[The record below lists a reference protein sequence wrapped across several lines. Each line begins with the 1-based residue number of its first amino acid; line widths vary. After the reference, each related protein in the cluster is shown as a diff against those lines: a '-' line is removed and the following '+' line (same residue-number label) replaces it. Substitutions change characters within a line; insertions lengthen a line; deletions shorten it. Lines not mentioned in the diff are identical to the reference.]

1 MDDPFKMRTR
11 KKYCVMVQTNFREE
25 ESQHLYSDCAYHPE
39 PEPEC
44 FTNGVGLHYPEIRE
58 KEMSPECDSVCYE
71 KEELP
76 WYLSTMNKIPSYM
89 TKVVSSKSQKKLELV
104 FPHRNKPPFQTPNK
118 RTMAEQYVIL
128 EPFQTLSYQGHSLS
142 FALAMAGDPSLSVSH
157 SLEEQLGYCRWYT
170 VTASK
175 GLEYLESC
183 LSFESILDKLET
195 GGGDPSESRSRAVA
209 LRLLLRLP
217 AQPPGELEG
226 PPTTSG
232 RLHSR
237 VHLSAKGKHHRVLTP
252 RCDTTIIQQLG
263 RKSAI
268 VLLQKFLRGRA
279 KQMSMTKTKA
289 RWEESYDE
297 LNGFD
302 QCYKPEGMQCGIDLD
317 ISITKRV
324 LVRAFVGQI
333 LGAMFEP
340 LVNKSGVPSSPP
352 LTGTTK

>member
-1 MDDPFKMRTR
+1 
-11 KKYCVMVQTNFREE
+11 MVQTDFREE

-128 EPFQTLSYQGHSLS
+128 EPFQTLSYQ
-142 FALAMAGDPSLSVSH
+142 
-157 SLEEQLGYCRWYT
+157 
-170 VTASK
+170 